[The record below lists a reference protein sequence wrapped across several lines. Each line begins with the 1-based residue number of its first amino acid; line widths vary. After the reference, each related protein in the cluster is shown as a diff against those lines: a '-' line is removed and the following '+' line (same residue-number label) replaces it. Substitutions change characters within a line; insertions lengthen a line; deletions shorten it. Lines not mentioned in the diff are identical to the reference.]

1 MKIFQDY
8 PHRILLTIAGG
19 SPAIVT
25 ETLYALTQTTKES
38 FIPTEI
44 HIITTAGAYQ
54 RIVETLLGKNGK
66 VQQLCEDYG
75 LPLPIFPESNI
86 HQIADKEG
94 NKLADITSE
103 ADNEIT
109 ADYITNTVREL
120 TANED
125 TSLHVSIAG
134 GRKTMTYYL
143 GYAMS
148 VFGRIQD
155 TMSHVLVED
164 KYLSKDFYYPTLDST
179 ELTARNGERFDTSK
193 VKVMLGYLP
202 YLRLRDGLTRE
213 LLEDYHKT
221 YSEIIDIAQRQ
232 LAPLN
237 ITLIKKEEQ
246 PSLSCGGFTIDL
258 TAVSLS
264 LYIWLLQKHQQ
275 KVNAIA
281 FTLAEQSQ
289 EHTLHFLEVYKQ
301 LSDKSEHYYKLKEET
316 FQYQDNHFKYP
327 MDNKYFGE
335 HRAKINKALEKAL
348 GKPTAIHYQIESKGK
363 RGSMSYLLPSEL
375 KSEQIHLGYQLKT
388 G

>member
-1 MKIFQDY
+1 MDGWINMKNIQDY
-8 PHRILLTIAGG
+8 PYRILLTIAGG

-120 TANED
+120 TANKN

-155 TMSHVLVED
+155 NMSHVLVED
-164 KYLSKDFYYPTLDST
+164 AYLSQDFYYPTP
-179 ELTARNGERFDTSK
+179 EPKILTTRKGQEFDASK

-202 YLRLRDGLTRE
+202 YIRLRDGLTDD
-213 LLEDYHKT
+213 LLQDNKQ
-221 YSEIIDIAQRQ
+221 SFSQIIEVAQRQ
-232 LAPLN
+232 LTPLH
-237 ITLIKKEEQ
+237 IKIINDKLHC
-246 PSLSCGGFTIDL
+246 SGFSIDL
-258 TAVSLS
+258 SAASLS
-264 LYIWLLQKHQQ
+264 LYLWGLQRHQEEESKEKKEISFNTKEQ
-275 KVNAIA
+275 KELNIQQYLAI
-281 FTLAEQSQ
+281 
-289 EHTLHFLEVYKQ
+289 YKV
-301 LSDKSEHYYKLKEET
+301 LSGASEHYIKLEEET
-316 FQYQDNHFKYP
+316 FAKFP
-327 MDNKYFGE
+327 MDGKYFGE
-335 HRAKINKALEKAL
+335 HRSKINKALEEKL
-348 GKPTAIHYQIESKGK
+348 GKPAAAVYLIKSKGK
-363 RGSMSYLLPSEL
+363 RGAMTYFLSQEL
-375 KSEQIHLGYQLKT
+375 EPKHIDIDFIRS
-388 G
+388 